1 MTRSTTFFCILFS
14 ALTACGDNLTPET
27 PGDAGPPDA
36 PQPPDVDGEYTID
49 VLPVS
54 LMCYGE
60 PRPTEEIFALANIV
74 EQDNPWQFD
83 LRSNLS
89 NSFMG
94 YYDRPNIP
102 FAADGYFKD
111 ERVDDVS
118 IGGFI
123 IQAKRFVEGSA
134 NPDGTL
140 SFSLS
145 NDFGLNGAWTS
156 FCLYEADVFGEKRYT
171 SWNKKPRATIDGQW
185 RVKKTILESPLFYP
199 TTLPYTHFTTMDTI
213 TQNEEGAYFNI
224 FETFKPLWSVERNPI
239 TGKVD
244 ASIFVFVHENQN
256 GENRVRLYE
265 TYLRGTLL
273 PDYMRLEFTWIWSI
287 TETDGTTTEQWR
299 QRELYEGVPRY
310 NPRNPAL
317 PEPPQGAYNAEYTL
331 LPGSDCGDTPYTE
344 HNVLDVRPI
353 DGGFWPKITTY
364 EIEPV
369 VHLDSNGKLTE
380 PMVFNLNFDGG
391 SYAYKVDGA
400 ITGHAVDLTM
410 DINVL
415 DYTTMKEC
423 KVKFKI
429 AGQKRYESYR

>member
-1 MTRSTTFFCILFS
+1 
-14 ALTACGDNLTPET
+14 
-27 PGDAGPPDA
+27 
-36 PQPPDVDGEYTID
+36 
-49 VLPVS
+49 
-54 LMCYGE
+54 
-60 PRPTEEIFALANIV
+60 
-74 EQDNPWQFD
+74 
-83 LRSNLS
+83 
-89 NSFMG
+89 
-94 YYDRPNIP
+94 
-102 FAADGYFKD
+102 
-111 ERVDDVS
+111 
-118 IGGFI
+118 
-123 IQAKRFVEGSA
+123 
-134 NPDGTL
+134 
-140 SFSLS
+140 
-145 NDFGLNGAWTS
+145 
-156 FCLYEADVFGEKRYT
+156 
-171 SWNKKPRATIDGQW
+171 
-185 RVKKTILESPLFYP
+185 
-199 TTLPYTHFTTMDTI
+199 MDTI